1 MLEVHTLVNFLN
13 LTKIK
18 MPKYVTITKKIEP
31 FNKKVKV
38 SGDKSLSIRWA
49 LLASQAIGK
58 SKAYNLLMS
67 EDVLNTLR
75 GLNKLGVKISL
86 NKNLCEINGVGING
100 FKYKKNLTIYAGNSG
115 TFGRLI
121 LALLIK
127 SPYKIKLTGDKSLSR
142 RDFSRVID
150 PLKEFGA
157 NFYPKKKSKLPI
169 YIQGTNFI
177 RPIKYF
183 EKKGSA
189 QIKSC
194 IMLAAL
200 NAPGATKIKAK
211 KSRNHTEL
219 LYKFLK
225 LPIKVVNNNKID
237 LIEIKGAKKIFPINY
252 NIPSDISSSA
262 FFIVLTLLSSKSKL
276 TIKNVNINSSRT
288 GCISILNK
296 MGANI
301 ILKNKK
307 NYKGE
312 DVADIV
318 ISSKKSFKSINCPIK
333 YNTSAIDEFLIIFL
347 VAAKAKGI
355 SYFKDL
361 AELNQ
366 KESPRLNLG
375 SKILNMIGI
384 RTELTKNSI
393 KIYGN
398 PNLEIK
404 KNLEIK
410 NFFKDHRIM
419 ALCTIAALT
428 LGGKW
433 KIHNPDSIKTS
444 FPSFFKILK
453 EDLGAKIN

>member
-1 MLEVHTLVNFLN
+1 
-13 LTKIK
+13 
-18 MPKYVTITKKIEP
+18 MPKYVTINKIIKPFKKKI
-31 FNKKVKV
+31 NV

-49 LLASQAIGK
+49 LLASQAIGR
-58 SKAYNLLMS
+58 SRAYNLLMS
-67 EDVLNTLR
+67 EDVINTIKGLR
-75 GLNKLGVKISL
+75 KLGVKISL
-86 NKNLCEINGVGING
+86 GKNFCEIDGVGING
-100 FKYKKNLTIYAGNSG
+100 FKFKKNLTIDAGNSG

-121 LALLIK
+121 LGLLIK

-142 RDFSRVID
+142 RDFSRVIR

-169 YIQGTNFI
+169 YIKGTNFV

-183 EKKGSA
+183 EEKGSA
-189 QIKSC
+189 QVKSC
-194 IMLAAL
+194 LMLAAL

-225 LPIKVVNNNKID
+225 LPIKVANNKNVD
-237 LIEIKGAKKIFPINY
+237 LIEINGEKKIYPFDY

-262 FFIVLTLLSSKSKL
+262 FFIVLTLLSKKSYL
-276 TIKNVNINSSRT
+276 TIKNVNVNSSRT
-288 GCISILNK
+288 GCINILNK

-301 ILKNKK
+301 ILKNKRQ
-307 NYKGE
+307 YKGE
-312 DVADIV
+312 KTADIH
-318 ISSKKSFKSINCPIK
+318 IKSKKFFKPINSPIK
-333 YNTSAIDEFLIIFL
+333 YNSSAIDEFLIIFL

-384 RTELTKNSI
+384 KTKLTKKSI

-398 PNLEIK
+398 PNLK
-404 KNLEIK
+404 LANKLEIK

-428 LGGKW
+428 LGGEW
-433 KIHNPDSIKTS
+433 KIHNPESIKTS

-453 EDLGAKIN
+453 NDLGAKIK